1 MYPLTHGSRKAR
13 RGLALG
19 VAGLAAALVLAGC
32 SSDGGGGTDGSD
44 GNGGGGGGGD
54 STETLRISTILP
66 QTGNLAFL
74 GPPEFA
80 GVDLAVEELRAAG
93 YEYEIVVSHHD
104 SGDTMTDIASQ
115 SADAVIAEGAS
126 VVIGAASSGVS
137 FTFIDKMIDANI
149 VMISP
154 ANTAPD
160 FSDYDDNDVYW
171 RTAPSD
177 VLQGRVLGNLM
188 TGDGAATV
196 GMIIINDPYGTGLA
210 ENARIAVEAAGG
222 EVVAEELYNP
232 GETNFSTQVNAIMSQ
247 SPDAIAV
254 ITFDEAAL
262 VVPALIDAG
271 ASGSQMYFVDGNLSN
286 GFDFPEGTL
295 DGAQGTQP
303 GVIAE
308 GDFMDRLLSVDPSL
322 SDFNYGAES
331 YDAVILAALAA
342 AQGGGV
348 DADTIKENLQS
359 VSGGGG
365 TKCTEVAEC
374 LELIAAGEDI
384 DYDGV
389 SGPIEFNEQGDP
401 TTANIG
407 IYQYGADNR
416 YEFVRA
422 EEGQM

>member
-1 MYPLTHGSRKAR
+1 MYALKTRSRRSRRALMLGS
-13 RGLALG
+13 
-19 VAGLAAALVLAGC
+19 AGAVAALVLAGC
-32 SSDGGGGTDGSD
+32 SSTGGDGD
-44 GNGGGGGGGD
+44 GNGDGGD
-54 STETLRISTILP
+54 GATGGELKISTILP
-66 QTGNLAFL
+66 QTGNLSFL

-80 GVDLAVEELRAAG
+80 GVDLAASDLEEAG
-93 YEYEIVVSHHD
+93 FEYELVISHHD
-104 SGDTMTDIASQ
+104 SGDTTTDIATQ
-115 SADAVIAEGAS
+115 SADAVIQEGAS

-137 FTFIDKMIDANI
+137 FTFIDKMIDANV

-188 TGDGAATV
+188 TGDGAANV
-196 GMIIINDPYGTGLA
+196 AFLVVNDPYGTGLA
-210 ENARIAVEAAGG
+210 ENARIAVESAGG
-222 EVVAEELYNP
+222 TVVAEELFNP
-232 GETNFSTQVNAIMSQ
+232 AETNFATYASAIMAE
-247 SPDAIAV
+247 SPDAIAL

-262 VVPALIDAG
+262 AVPALIDAG
-271 ASGSQMYFVDGNLSN
+271 ATGDQMYFVDGNLSN
-286 GFDFPEGTL
+286 SFDFPEGTL
-295 DGAQGTQP
+295 EGAQGTQP

-308 GDFMDRLLSVDPSL
+308 GDFRDRLLETDPDL
-322 SDFNYGAES
+322 KDFNYGAES

-342 AQGGGV
+342 AQGGGT
-348 DADTIKENLQS
+348 DADTIKANLQS
-359 VSGGGG
+359 VSEGG

-401 TTANIG
+401 TSAYIG
-407 IYQYGADNR
+407 IYQYGADNT

-422 EEGQM
+422 EEGTI

>member
-1 MYPLTHGSRKAR
+1 MYHLTHGSRKAR

-32 SSDGGGGTDGSD
+32 ASDGGGGDGPGPSD
-44 GNGGGGGGGD
+44 DDSGGGD
-54 STETLRISTILP
+54 AAGTLRISTILP
-66 QTGNLAFL
+66 QTGNLSFL

-80 GVDLAVEELRAAG
+80 GVDLAVQDLEAAG
-93 YEYEIVVSHHD
+93 YMFDIEVSHHD
-104 SGDTMTDIASQ
+104 SGDTTTDIASQ
-115 SADAVIAEGAS
+115 SADAVIAEGAH

-188 TGDGAATV
+188 TGDGAANV
-196 GMIIINDPYGTGLA
+196 AMLVVNDPYGTGLA

-222 EVVAEELYNP
+222 TVVAQELFNP
-232 GETNFSTQVNAIMSQ
+232 AETNFATYASSIMAQ
-247 SPDAIAV
+247 SPDAIAL

-262 VVPALIDAG
+262 AVPALIDAG
-271 ASGSQMYFVDGNLSN
+271 ATGDQMYFVDGNLSN
-286 GFDFPEGTL
+286 SFDFPEGTL
-295 DGAQGTQP
+295 EGAQGTQP

-308 GDFMDRLLSVDPSL
+308 GDFMDRLLSVDPDL
-322 SDFNYGAES
+322 KDFNYGAES

-342 AQGGGV
+342 AQGGSA

-365 TKCTEVAEC
+365 EKCSEVAEC
-374 LELIAAGEDI
+374 LALIAEGTDI

-389 SGPIEFNEQGDP
+389 SGPIEFNDQGDP
-401 TTANIG
+401 TQAFIG
-407 IYQYGADNR
+407 VYQYSADNT

-422 EEGQM
+422 EEGQL